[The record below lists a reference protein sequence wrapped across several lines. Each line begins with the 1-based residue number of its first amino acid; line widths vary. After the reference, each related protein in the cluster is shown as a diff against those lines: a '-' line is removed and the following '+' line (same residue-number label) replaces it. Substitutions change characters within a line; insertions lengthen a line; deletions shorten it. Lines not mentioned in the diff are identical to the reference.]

1 MLYAGCQYIPK
12 SPAAEMAATS
22 LGGRLWLKIQT
33 SSTVVWL
40 AVADI
45 SISHY
50 SNLTSFIKAGK
61 SNVLEG
67 VVVVDVVS
75 GAATTQYIRGPIVGA
90 SGVYLENGRGATAP
104 SSSVKTARRPV
115 PACGEHHLALKG
127 NGQLRAWESRSE
139 EHTSELQ
146 SR

>member
-1 MLYAGCQYIPK
+1 MLNAGCPYTPK
-12 SPAAEMAATS
+12 SPAAERAATS

-45 SISHY
+45 SNSHY

-75 GAATTQYIRGPIVGA
+75 GAVATQYIRGPIVGA
-90 SGVYLENGRGATAP
+90 SGV
-104 SSSVKTARRPV
+104 
-115 PACGEHHLALKG
+115 
-127 NGQLRAWESRSE
+127 
-139 EHTSELQ
+139 
-146 SR
+146 